1 MITELETLVGK
12 IARREMPRTE
22 ADLQADVRQLLL
34 LAPLNLTDDV
44 LLETQVGDRRR
55 IDVEVGSTVIEVKK
69 DLRVGNVRAEA
80 VTQLRGYVVKRQETY
95 GRRYVGV
102 LTDGAEW
109 RCYSLLLGQLAE
121 VAALEVDP
129 KRVDAN
135 ALLVWLE
142 GVLATTQD
150 VAPTPDTI
158 RQRLGAGSSSHALD
172 RATVAALYEAGRDLP
187 EVTTKRRLWAKL
199 LSTAL
204 GTQFED
210 SDDLFIEHTL
220 LVNSAELIAHAVLGL
235 DLVNAVPRVLLAGE
249 SFDAAQ
255 VFGVVEKDFF
265 DWVVDVPHGDEFV
278 RALARRIGRFDWS
291 AVEHDVLKVLYESV
305 ISTET
310 RKKLGEYYTP
320 DWLAEQVVE
329 ALVTDPIAQR
339 VLDPACGSGTFLFHA
354 VRRYLA
360 AARQRKLKVPEM
372 LAGVTEHVAGMD
384 LHPVAVTF
392 ARVTYLLAIGRE
404 WLLDERRGA
413 IRVPVFLGDSMQWR
427 RPQDDLLTDDA
438 LIIPADD
445 RPELAP
451 SVFRFPGELL
461 ADAQRFEEV
470 VKQLSELA
478 SDRPRGAKVPPV
490 SGVLRRLQLSA
501 EDEGTLTMT
510 FQTLCRLHDEGRDHV
525 WGYYIRNLARPEWLT
540 RPENRVD
547 VLLGNPPWLAFRFMP
562 PEMQQEFRQL
572 SEARNLWHG
581 AKFATQ
587 QDLSTLFVARSIQLY
602 LKKEGRFGFVLPSAV
617 LDRGQYKG
625 FRAGDLD
632 QAQSPLKLAFETPWD
647 LRRLRPHFFPVAACV
662 VFGERA
668 ASAQPIPQPEV
679 WTGKLPWT
687 NAAWVDVEPLVTRTA
702 PKAKV
707 KESPRSP
714 YHEFFYQGASIVPRV
729 LFMVERKQAG
739 PLGQAKGNVA
749 VRSTRSTTEKKP
761 WKDLPALEGVVEFY
775 FVRQIHLGETV
786 LPYRLL
792 PPKLAVIPRDK
803 SGLMDGQTPRLDE
816 YAGLSKWWR
825 HAESVWEA
833 NRSSERLT
841 LMQQLDYHRKLSV
854 QFPIQPLRLVYT
866 KSGMHLAAAWID
878 DQRAIVDHK
887 LYWATMATMDQAR
900 YLCAILN
907 ARTTTQR
914 VRPLMSY
921 GKDERDIDKF
931 IWNLPIPRYDKA
943 NAQHLRLAELGG
955 RVAEEVAA
963 MELPE
968 DLHFAA
974 QRRLVR
980 EFLEKSEPAQEIE
993 RMVGKLLEG

>member
-1 MITELETLVGK
+1 MASELELLVVK
-12 IARREMPRTE
+12 LARRDSPRTE
-22 ADLQADVRQLLL
+22 ADLQAEVRQLLL
-34 LAPLNLTDDV
+34 MAPLDLTDDV
-44 LLETQVGDRRR
+44 LLEPQVGDRRR
-55 IDVEVGSTVIEVKK
+55 IDVEIGSTVIEVKK
-69 DLRVGNVRAEA
+69 DLRVGNVRSEA
-80 VTQLRGYVVKRQETY
+80 VTQLQGYVAKRQATF
-95 GRRYVGV
+95 GRRYVGI

-109 RCYSLLLGQLAE
+109 RCYHLENEKLAE
-121 VAALEVDP
+121 VASFEIDP
-129 KRVDAN
+129 KRADTN
-135 ALLVWLE
+135 GLLVWLE
-142 GVLATTQD
+142 GVLATTKD

-172 RATVAALYEAGRDLP
+172 RATVASLYEVGRNLP

-210 SDDLFIEHTL
+210 SDELFVEHTL

-235 DLVNAVPRVLLAGE
+235 DLVNTVPRVLLAGE

-278 RALARRIGRFDWS
+278 RSLARRIGRFDWS

-305 ISTET
+305 ISAET

-320 DWLAEQVVE
+320 DWLAERIVE
-329 ALVTDPIAQR
+329 AVVGDPLKQR

-354 VRRYLA
+354 VRKYIS
-360 AARQRKLKVPEM
+360 AARQRRVKLHDM

-404 WLLDERRGA
+404 RLLDERRGA

-427 RPQDDLLTDDA
+427 RPKEDLLTDDA
-438 LIIPADD
+438 LTIMADD

-451 SVFRFPGELL
+451 STFRFPSELL
-461 ADAQRFEEV
+461 ADAQRFDEV

-478 SDRPRGAKVPPV
+478 SDRPAGSKVPPIA
-490 SGVLRRLQLSA
+490 GVLRRLQLSS
-501 EDEGTLTMT
+501 EDDATLTAT
-510 FQTLCRLHDEGRDHV
+510 FQTMCRLHDEGRDHV

-540 RPENRVD
+540 RTENRVD
-547 VLLGNPPWLAFRFMP
+547 VLIGNPPWLAFRFML
-562 PEMQQEFRQL
+562 PEMQQGFKEL
-572 SEARNLWHG
+572 SEARHLWHG
-581 AKFATQ
+581 AKWATQ

-625 FRAGDLD
+625 FRKGELD
-632 QAQSPLKLAFETPWD
+632 EAQCPLRVAFATPWD
-647 LRRLRPHFFPVAACV
+647 LRRLRPHFFPVASCV
-662 VFGERA
+662 VFGER
-668 ASAQPIPQPEV
+668 SAHSSALPPPEV
-679 WTGKLPWT
+679 WTGKLPRT
-687 NAAWVDVEPLVTRTA
+687 NASWAEVEHLLGRADPKG
-702 PKAKV
+702 KAKT
-707 KESPRSP
+707 SPKSP
-714 YHEFFYQGASIVPRV
+714 YHEFFFDGATIYPRI
-729 LFMVERKQAG
+729 LFMVERKQPG
-739 PLGQAKGNVA
+739 PLGQARGNLP
-749 VRSTRSTTEKKP
+749 VRSTRSSTEKPP
-761 WKDLPALEGVVEFY
+761 WKNLAPMEGIVEFY
-775 FVRQIHLGETV
+775 FVRMVHLGETV

-825 HAESVWEA
+825 HVESVWEA
-833 NRSSERLT
+833 HRSSDRLS
-841 LMQQLDYHRKLSV
+841 LLQQLDYHRKLSV

-878 DQRAIVDHK
+878 DQRVIVDHT

-907 ARTTTQR
+907 AATTTQR

-921 GKDERDIDKF
+921 GKDERHIDKF
-931 IWNLPIPRYDKA
+931 IWNLPIPRFDKKNELHRRIA
-943 NAQHLRLAELGG
+943 SLGGQVAEVVAEL
-955 RVAEEVAA
+955 
-963 MELPE
+963 ELPE
-968 DLHFAA
+968 DVHFAA
-974 QRRLVR
+974 LRRHIR
-980 EFLEKSEPAQEIE
+980 EALEICEPAQEIE
-993 RMVGKLLEG
+993 RLVAELLGG